1 MIDSHSP
8 VDDHP
13 RRCIT
18 RDTDRFVRRTRFS
31 GVVVS
36 DDNSVPYLLDPLKA
50 ALDAVHAVGWA
61 LHAGIDVEMPA
72 GGYGAHP
79 IKALDYRPSFW
90 RISPYHLRHHPADRP
105 VTLWASA
112 RSTEAGHPKVT
123 GGRLRRSR
131 HRRCYLVDLSEGE
144 GSEAVYDERSGAAA
158 ATQTQPNTGQLRA
171 AVSRIELCHRRG
183 NCKCAYSFG
192 ISFSGILSASAT
204 S

>member
-1 MIDSHSP
+1 M
-8 VDDHP
+8 
-13 RRCIT
+13 
-18 RDTDRFVRRTRFS
+18 
-31 GVVVS
+31 VVS
-36 DDNSVPYLLDPLKA
+36 DDNSAPHLLDPLKA

-72 GGYGAHP
+72 GGGYGAHP

-144 GSEAVYDERSGAAA
+144 GSEAVYDESSGAAA
-158 ATQTQPNTGQLRA
+158 ATQPQPNTGQLRA
-171 AVSRIELCHRRG
+171 AVSRIE
-183 NCKCAYSFG
+183 AVP
-192 ISFSGILSASAT
+192 
-204 S
+204 